1 MYFKA
6 QSVVDWAFSLCDT
19 QKCLY
24 QAEKRREEKRREE
37 KRREEK
43 RREEKRREEKRREEK
58 RWDEIETV
66 ACRQGE
72 FINGTKARTL
82 FLV

>member
-24 QAEKRREEKRREE
+24 QAEKRREEKR
-37 KRREEK
+37 
-43 RREEKRREEKRREEK
+43 
-58 RWDEIETV
+58 WDEIEMV